1 MNKRLLIIA
10 TALFLMLPAARAQLV
25 VEDVLSIAQDAVNQV
40 VDLAKYVEMVNNQ
53 VQQINTMTQELQQT
67 VAYVKAFGDPA
78 QLLEITGVNELM
90 SELDLSGVGQ
100 TLGEIR
106 QTASGIQSLKN
117 NATGL
122 YQEITD
128 FSLSGIEV
136 PRVPDI
142 YKPFSALEN
151 ASSNYTAV
159 YDDVTQRR
167 QTLKGQMVET
177 IDRLQASTTDAE
189 TQKLQGVVT
198 AQAAQLQSIGQEV
211 SDAASQALVQD
222 ISNRNDEQKQQQ
234 ARNEQIAAD
243 RHDAMKKYGTM
254 LVPDVSSDVRFGRSG
269 K

>member
-1 MNKRLLIIA
+1 MNKRLLIII
-10 TALFLMLPAARAQLV
+10 TTFLLTLPAARAQLI
-25 VEDVLSIAQDAVNQV
+25 VEDIASIAQDAVNQV

-90 SELDLSGVGQ
+90 SELDLSGIGQ

-122 YQEITD
+122 YQSITD
-128 FSLSGIEV
+128 ISFSGIEV
-136 PRVPDI
+136 PRVADF

-151 ASSNYTAV
+151 ASANYTAV
-159 YDDVTQRR
+159 YDDVSQRR
-167 QTLKGQMVET
+167 QVLKGQMVGT
-177 IDRLQASTTDAE
+177 IDRLQSSTTDAE

-198 AQAAQLQSIGQEV
+198 AQAAQLQSIDDEIAN
-211 SDAASQALVQD
+211 AASQAVIQD
-222 ISNRNDEQKQQQ
+222 ISNRNNEAKQQQ
-234 ARNEQIAAD
+234 ARNEEISAE
-243 RHDAMKKYGTM
+243 RHDALKKFGTM
-254 LVPDVSSDVRFGRSG
+254 MVPDVNSDIRFGRSRQ
-269 K
+269 